1 MSSKEARMEV
11 IGLTDNHCRQC
22 DNKCSRDF
30 VYCWTKC
37 EIGVVLG
44 GKVFV
49 KTSIPRTED
58 EWNKICEETMKLK
71 GNGMKYIEIAK
82 KFNVSY
88 GHLRK
93 QLNKRNMKK

>member
-1 MSSKEARMEV
+1 M
-11 IGLTDNHCRQC
+11 
-22 DNKCSRDF
+22 
-30 VYCWTKC
+30 
-37 EIGVVLG
+37 G

-49 KTSIPRTED
+49 KTSIQRTED
-58 EWNKICEETMKLK
+58 EWNTICEETMKLK
-71 GNGMKYIEIAK
+71 EHGMKYIEIAK